1 MLNIILNSITR
12 KKKKKKNCYNKC
24 NKKYLRKINMI
35 KDNLKNAQFYYGL
48 GEKFKKAFEY
58 LKSNDLL
65 KLDNGKYEID
75 GENIFVSVQD
85 YNTKPE
91 SEGKFETH
99 KKYADIQFIIKGEE
113 KIGYTD
119 VTNCTNLTNYDEE
132 KDIEFL
138 KNNEPENHFAFA
150 KEGDFLIFL
159 PQDAHMPCIS
169 ICDSSYVKKAVVK
182 IKL

>member
-1 MLNIILNSITR
+1 
-12 KKKKKKNCYNKC
+12 
-24 NKKYLRKINMI
+24 MI

-91 SEGKFETH
+91 SEGKFEAH
-99 KKYADIQFIIKGEE
+99 KKYADIQFIITGEE
-113 KIGYTD
+113 KIGFTN
-119 VTNCTNLTNYDEE
+119 VKNCTPTTFYDDTN
-132 KDIEFL
+132 DIIFL
-138 KNNEPENHFAFA
+138 EGKGDFIKAVENT
-150 KEGDFLIFL
+150 FLIFL

-169 ICDSSYVKKAVVK
+169 IDNSKYVKKAVVK
-182 IKL
+182 VKL

>member
-1 MLNIILNSITR
+1 
-12 KKKKKKNCYNKC
+12 
-24 NKKYLRKINMI
+24 MI

-91 SEGKFETH
+91 SEGKFEAH

-113 KIGYTD
+113 KIGYTNIQNCSPSTFYD
-119 VTNCTNLTNYDEE
+119 DTN
-132 KDIEFL
+132 DIVFL
-138 KNNEPENHFAFA
+138 EGSGDFITARENT
-150 KEGDFLIFL
+150 FLIFL
-159 PQDAHMPCIS
+159 PQDAHMPCILT
-169 ICDSSYVKKAVVK
+169 DSPEYVKKAVVK
-182 IKL
+182 VKIS

>member
-1 MLNIILNSITR
+1 
-12 KKKKKKNCYNKC
+12 
-24 NKKYLRKINMI
+24 MI

-91 SEGKFETH
+91 SEGKFEAH